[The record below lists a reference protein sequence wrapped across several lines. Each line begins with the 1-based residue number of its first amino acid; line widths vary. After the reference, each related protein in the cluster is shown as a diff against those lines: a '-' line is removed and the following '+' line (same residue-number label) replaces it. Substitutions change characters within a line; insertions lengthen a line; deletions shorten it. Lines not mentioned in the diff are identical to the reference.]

1 MATVYYAKWVL
12 LPSGEILEN
21 GAVSV
26 SGGRI
31 AFVGPR
37 GKFVRA
43 AEDRPVMAGDL
54 LLMPGLINMHC
65 HLEEGVVRSYP
76 KDEEETFAS
85 WLAKKNS
92 RIRQAGSETLAT
104 SIRLGCREL
113 LSNGVTAVVDSSR
126 TGLSAGVLAKEP
138 IRSCILHEVH
148 ADDIEQDEA
157 AITVLKER
165 IVRSAGPFRTGIG
178 PYSVFS
184 LSPDRHRD
192 LCALAAHEGYVWA
205 AHLAESAEELQAFSE
220 QAGDLYFHISRKK
233 GWQYGRQT
241 AGSLQYALASGLI
254 PDKPVCFHC
263 NYAGGAELDQLK
275 AKHAFIVQ
283 CLQYT
288 SALGHKPF
296 PLDAARLRKIP
307 LCLGSES
314 IVYSESMDLLDEL
327 NFAKRQYPHIPA
339 REMIEWVTINPA
351 RAIGA
356 ESDLGSLEKG
366 KLADM
371 IGVSV
376 RLDKADDLLEQL
388 IMAEAEV
395 RLVMVGGEEVIAD
408 Y

>member
-1 MATVYYAKWVL
+1 
-12 LPSGEILEN
+12 
-21 GAVSV
+21 
-26 SGGRI
+26 
-31 AFVGPR
+31 
-37 GKFVRA
+37 
-43 AEDRPVMAGDL
+43 
-54 LLMPGLINMHC
+54 
-65 HLEEGVVRSYP
+65 
-76 KDEEETFAS
+76 
-85 WLAKKNS
+85 
-92 RIRQAGSETLAT
+92 
-104 SIRLGCREL
+104 
-113 LSNGVTAVVDSSR
+113 
-126 TGLSAGVLAKEP
+126 
-138 IRSCILHEVH
+138 
-148 ADDIEQDEA
+148 
-157 AITVLKER
+157 
-165 IVRSAGPFRTGIG
+165 
-178 PYSVFS
+178 
-184 LSPDRHRD
+184 
-192 LCALAAHEGYVWA
+192 
-205 AHLAESAEELQAFSE
+205 
-220 QAGDLYFHISRKK
+220 
-233 GWQYGRQT
+233 
-241 AGSLQYALASGLI
+241 
-254 PDKPVCFHC
+254 
-263 NYAGGAELDQLK
+263 
-275 AKHAFIVQ
+275 VQ